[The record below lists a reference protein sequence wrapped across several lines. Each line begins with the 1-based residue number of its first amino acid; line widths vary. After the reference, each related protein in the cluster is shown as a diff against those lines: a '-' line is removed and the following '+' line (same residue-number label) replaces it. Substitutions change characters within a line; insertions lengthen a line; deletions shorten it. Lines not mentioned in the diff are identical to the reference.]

1 MDEIKKGRFPAT
13 LINGCASIN
22 REKPMEQKGKVRIAI
37 IDRDRCTRDK
47 CGYQCLKVCPGVR
60 MGDDTVTI
68 DAEGFPVI
76 SEILCTGCGI
86 CPKRCPVD
94 CITIINL
101 MSETGAPIYQYGE
114 NSFRLYGMPLP
125 QKGVTGLIG
134 KNGIG
139 KTTALQLLAGHLQPN
154 FAELGAKH
162 SPEEVLARLPPE
174 LQNYFRSIH
183 DRSVKVALKPQNV
196 YRIPDVFRGTAREL
210 LMKNDE
216 RGAMGEA
223 EGHFA
228 LGGLLEKRVSVLSG
242 GELQR
247 LAVAAAYCKEADLY
261 YFDEPAAYLDI
272 RQRLSMARAL
282 KGLSE
287 KKSVIVIEHDL
298 AIFDYLSDYVH
309 VFYGTENAY
318 GAVSGV
324 KAARSGINE
333 YLDGFL
339 RDENTR
345 FRDHSITFSL
355 ASATEAGGGRVKF
368 SYPALEKGFDLF
380 KFSSDAGSVREGEVI
395 GVLGENAIGKSLF
408 VRMIAGVEKP
418 DNCEAPP
425 GIRVSYKPQYIKAEE
440 GLEVRDLFASGKAD
454 AVFFEAA
461 KRKLS
466 LTALMEKRLTE
477 LSGGE
482 LQRVSCAYA
491 LCRDADIYLFDEP
504 SAFLDIEQRLE
515 FADLLQMLIAGSKKC
530 AFVIDHD
537 LVLLDAVSSRMMMF
551 GGTPGKE
558 GHAMAPSGK
567 REGMNAFLEAAGITL
582 RRDKE
587 SRRPRINKPGSALD
601 REQKEAGEHYY
612 YEG

>member
-1 MDEIKKGRFPAT
+1 
-13 LINGCASIN
+13 
-22 REKPMEQKGKVRIAI
+22 MEQKGKVRIAI
-37 IDRDRCTRDK
+37 INREKCTREK

-60 MGDDTVTI
+60 MGDDTVTV

-125 QKGVTGLIG
+125 QKGVAGLIG

-139 KTTALQLLAGHLQPN
+139 KTTAMQLLAGHLQPN
-154 FAELGAKH
+154 FAEFEVKH
-162 SPEEVLARLPPE
+162 KPEEVLARLPPD

-183 DRSVKVALKPQNV
+183 DKAVKVALKPQNV
-196 YRIPDVFRGTAREL
+196 YKIPDFFRGTAREL
-210 LMKNDE
+210 LEKNDE
-216 RGAMGEA
+216 RKAMAEA
-223 EGHFA
+223 VGHFA
-228 LGGLLEKRVSVLSG
+228 LEEILEKRVSVLSG

-247 LAVAAAYCKEADLY
+247 VAIAVAYCKEADLY

-272 RQRLSMARAL
+272 KQRLSMARAL
-282 KGLSE
+282 KSLSE
-287 KKSVIVIEHDL
+287 RKSVMVIEHDL

-318 GAVSGV
+318 GVVSGV
-324 KAARSGINE
+324 KSARSGINE
-333 YLDGFL
+333 YLDGYL
-339 RDENTR
+339 KDENTR

-355 ASATEAGGGRVKF
+355 TSATEAMSRSVKF
-368 SYPALEKGFDLF
+368 SYPALEKKFDLF
-380 KFSSDAGSVREGEVI
+380 KFTSDAGSVREGEVI
-395 GVLGENAIGKSLF
+395 GILGENAIGKSLF
-408 VRMIAGVEKP
+408 VKMIADIEKP
-418 DNCEAPP
+418 DNCGALS
-425 GIRVSYKPQYIKAEE
+425 GNKVSYKPQYIKAEE
-440 GLEVRDLFASGKAD
+440 GLEVRELFIGKVD
-454 AVFFEAA
+454 AAFFETAR
-461 KRKLS
+461 RKLS
-466 LTALMEKRLTE
+466 LTSLMEKKLTE

-515 FADLLQMLIAGSKKC
+515 FADLLQMLITGSKKC

-537 LVLLDAVSSRMMMF
+537 LVLLDAISSRMMMF
-551 GGTPGKE
+551 SGAPSKE
-558 GHAMAPSGK
+558 GRASAPSGK
-567 REGMNAFLEAAGITL
+567 REGMNAFLKIAGITL

-601 REQKEAGEHYY
+601 REQTEAGEHYY